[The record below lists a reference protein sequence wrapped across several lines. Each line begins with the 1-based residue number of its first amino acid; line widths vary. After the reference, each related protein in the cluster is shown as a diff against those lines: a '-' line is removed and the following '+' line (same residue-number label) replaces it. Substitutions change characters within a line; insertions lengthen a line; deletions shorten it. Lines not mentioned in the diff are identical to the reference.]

1 MLTNTRGIVFHTV
14 PYSDSRIIAKIYT
27 EHSGV
32 ESFIITISRSKRGKI
47 KNNLLQ
53 PLTQLDLVVDY
64 RGKGGLQTVRELS
77 CGIPYQHLQEDIIK
91 TSIALFLA
99 EVLYKSVK
107 EEEANEQLYSFMAN
121 SLHILDLQEEGVANF
136 HLVFLLQLTKYL
148 GFHPQPNSSGEKSI
162 FDLRDGVFRDRFPDH
177 LHYLDASE
185 ARMLEK
191 LLALSYSDMEFF
203 PLSGETR
210 RIMVKHILRYYDL
223 HLHNMHEVKSHEVLE
238 VVLS

>member
-1 MLTNTRGIVFHTV
+1 MLQTTRGIVFHTI

-27 EHSGV
+27 EFSGV
-32 ESFIITISRSKRGKI
+32 ESFMVNISRSKKGRI

-64 RGKGGLQTVRELS
+64 RGKHNLHTVKELS
-77 CGIPYQHLQEDIIK
+77 CSMPYKHLQEDIIK

-107 EEEANEQLYSFMAN
+107 EEEANEQLYSFIGN

-136 HLVFLLQLTKYL
+136 HLVFLLQLTRYL
-148 GFHPQPNSSGEKSI
+148 GFPPQLNRSGEKSF
-162 FDLRDGVFRDRFPDH
+162 FDLRDGVFRDKFPDH
-177 LHYLDASE
+177 LHYLDAAE
-185 ARMLEK
+185 ARMFEK
-191 LLALSYSDMEFF
+191 LCLLTYTSMGDF

-210 RIMVKHILRYYDL
+210 RIMVRHILHYYDL
-223 HLHNMHEVKSHEVLE
+223 HLHNMHEVKSHQVLE
-238 VVLS
+238 VVLG

>member
-107 EEEANEQLYSFMAN
+107 EEEVNEQLYSFMAN

>member
-14 PYSDSRIIAKIYT
+14 PYSDSRIICKMYT

-32 ESFIITISRSKRGKI
+32 ESFILTISRSKKAKI

-64 RGKGGLQTVRELS
+64 RGKGGLQSVRELS
-77 CGIPYQHLQEDIIK
+77 CSTPYQHLQEDIIK

-107 EEEANEQLYSFMAN
+107 EEEANEQLYSFIAN

-136 HLVFLLQLTKYL
+136 HLVFLLQLTKFL
-148 GFHPQPNSSGEKSI
+148 GFYPQPNFAGEKSI
-162 FDLRDGVFRDRFPDH
+162 FDLRDGVFRDKFPDH
-177 LHYLDASE
+177 LHYLDAPE
-185 ARMLEK
+185 ARMLER
-191 LLALSYSDMEFF
+191 LCGLTYSNMEFF
-203 PLSGETR
+203 PLSGEMR

-238 VVLS
+238 VVLG

>member
-1 MLTNTRGIVFHTV
+1 MLQTTRGIVFHTV
-14 PYSDSRIIAKIYT
+14 PYSDNRIIAKIYT
-27 EHSGV
+27 EFSGV
-32 ESFIITISRSKRGKI
+32 ESFMVNISRSKKGKI

-64 RGKGGLQTVRELS
+64 RDRNSLHTVRELS
-77 CGIPYQHLQEDIIK
+77 CSVPYKHLQEDIVK

-107 EEEANEQLYSFMAN
+107 EEEANEQLYSFIAN

-136 HLVFLLQLTKYL
+136 HLVFLLQLTKFL
-148 GFHPQPNSSGEKSI
+148 GFYPQPNFSGEKSI
-162 FDLRDGVFRDRFPDH
+162 FDLRDGVFRDKFPDH
-177 LHYLDASE
+177 LHYLDAAE
-185 ARMLEK
+185 ARMFENLS
-191 LLALSYSDMEFF
+191 LLNYSTMETF
-203 PLSGETR
+203 PLSGEMR

-223 HLHNMHEVKSHEVLE
+223 HLHNMHEVKSHQVLE

>member
-1 MLTNTRGIVFHTV
+1 MLQVTRGIVFHTI

-27 EHSGV
+27 EYSGV
-32 ESFIITISRSKRGKI
+32 ESFILTISRSKKGKI

-64 RGKGGLQTVRELS
+64 RGKNSLQNIRELS
-77 CGIPYQHLQEDIIK
+77 CTMPYKHLQEDIIK

-107 EEEANEQLYSFMAN
+107 EEEANEQLYAFLAN

-136 HLVFLLQLTKYL
+136 HLVFLMQLTRYL
-148 GFHPQPNSSGEKSI
+148 GFPPQPNRFGEKSI
-162 FDLRDGVFRDRFPDH
+162 FDLRDGVFRDKFPDH
-177 LHYLDASE
+177 LHYLDAAE
-185 ARMLEK
+185 ARMFES
-191 LLALSYSDMEFF
+191 LSQLTYSSMETF

-210 RIMVKHILRYYDL
+210 RIMVRHILRYYDL
-223 HLHNMHEVKSHEVLE
+223 HLHNMHEVKSHQVLE

>member
-1 MLTNTRGIVFHTV
+1 MLQTTRGIVFHTI
-14 PYSDSRIIAKIYT
+14 PYSDSRLIAKIYT

-32 ESFIITISRSKRGKI
+32 ESFIITISRSKKGKI

-64 RGKGGLQTVRELS
+64 RGRHGLHAVRELS
-77 CGIPYQHLQEDIIK
+77 CSTPYKHLQEDIVK

-99 EVLYKSVK
+99 EVMYKSVK
-107 EEEANEQLYSFMAN
+107 EEEANEQLYSFIAN

-136 HLVFLLQLTKYL
+136 HLVFMLQLTKFL
-148 GFHPQPNSSGEKSI
+148 GFYPQPNFYGEKSI

-177 LHYLDASE
+177 LHYLDAAE
-185 ARMLEK
+185 ARLFENLS
-191 LLALSYSDMEFF
+191 LLTYSTMETF
-203 PLSGETR
+203 PLSGEMR

-223 HLHNMHEVKSHEVLE
+223 HLHNMHEVKSHQVLE